1 MLDGALLSSMLDPN
15 SLGIIGGLVIGKP
28 VGILLCAL
36 LALWLGWCVLPQ
48 DLNWRHVL
56 GAGMLG
62 GIGFTMSI
70 FITNLAF
77 AHQPEMIDIS
87 KLAVFSGSLVAGVLG
102 AAWLAW
108 TSRHSR
114 AETI

>member
-1 MLDGALLSSMLDPN
+1 MLDQN
-15 SLGIIGGLVIGKP
+15 SIGIMSGLVVGKP
-28 VGILLCAL
+28 VGILLFAL
-36 LALWLGWCVLPQ
+36 GALWIGWCVLPE

-77 AHQPEMIDIS
+77 AAQPELIDAS
-87 KLAVFSGSLVAGVLG
+87 KLAVFGGSLVAGLLG

-108 TSRHSR
+108 VGRPVSD
-114 AETI
+114 ADQ